1 VVRYASSTNVA
12 ARDPDRTGGVTAG
25 TRPTPEQLLAS
36 YPPPIRHLADEIR
49 KTLLAAVPSFVERA
63 LPGWRA
69 IAFRDLQAG
78 HVCALFPFED
88 HLKLYVE
95 YGATLPDP
103 DGLMDGS
110 MKRGRYIAFRT
121 PKDLRKR
128 ALARL
133 IRRAVVAQSV

>member
-1 VVRYASSTNVA
+1 
-12 ARDPDRTGGVTAG
+12 VTPTAQ
-25 TRPTPEQLLAS
+25 PTPEVLLSA
-36 YPPPIRHLADEIR
+36 YPPPIRALAAEIR
-49 KTLLAAVPSFVERA
+49 KTLRAAVPSFVERA

-69 IAFRDLQAG
+69 IAFRDPQAG

-88 HLKLYVE
+88 HLRLYVE

-103 DGLMDGS
+103 DRLMEGT

-121 PKDLRKR
+121 RKDLRKR

-133 IRRAVVAQSV
+133 IRRAVVGQSV

>member
-1 VVRYASSTNVA
+1 MTPA
-12 ARDPDRTGGVTAG
+12 A
-25 TRPTPEQLLAS
+25 RPTPEVLLSA
-36 YPPPIRHLADEIR
+36 YPPPIRALAAEIR
-49 KTLLAAVPSFVERA
+49 TTLRAAVPSFVERA

-69 IAFRDLQAG
+69 IAFRDPQAG

-103 DGLMDGS
+103 DGLMEGT

-121 PKDLRKR
+121 RKDLRKR

-133 IRRAVVAQSV
+133 IRRAVVGQSV

>member
-1 VVRYASSTNVA
+1 VTPA
-12 ARDPDRTGGVTAG
+12 A
-25 TRPTPEQLLAS
+25 RPTPEVLLSA
-36 YPPPIRHLADEIR
+36 YPPPIRALAAEIR
-49 KTLLAAVPSFVERA
+49 TTLRAAVPSFVERA

-69 IAFRDLQAG
+69 IAFRDPQAG

-103 DGLMDGS
+103 DGLMEGT

-121 PKDLRKR
+121 RKDLRKR

-133 IRRAVVAQSV
+133 IRRAVVGQSV